1 MYCVCY
7 WTGCPHNAARSSCV
21 WITAVGLLLPS
32 SSPFPFPLLPHP
44 SFFSTF
50 YRISLSSLTSWWPV
64 FISGEEHPPLKSH
77 NTVRNS
83 DLDLQIWEPL
93 PFQLACGVGILPVD
107 VRIACSGF
115 LLGTEF
121 TYNLLSASQLFLDIR
136 WGSTWCAFKKP
147 PSSTIELGGCG
158 RECTRPWAQPLGL
171 ELCFATC
178 VLCCFGKS
186 LNFSGQKTLLTK

>member
-7 WTGCPHNAARSSCV
+7 WTGCPHKCCQILSCV

-32 SSPFPFPLLPHP
+32 SSPFPFPLLPRP

-64 FISGEEHPPLKSH
+64 LISGEEHPPLKSH
-77 NTVRNS
+77 NTVETQTLTCRFENLS
-83 DLDLQIWEPL
+83 L
-93 PFQLACGVGILPVD
+93 PAGMWSWYSPSGRENCLH
-107 VRIACSGF
+107 SGF

-158 RECTRPWAQPLGL
+158 RECRPWSPTTRAWV
-171 ELCFATC
+171 
-178 VLCCFGKS
+178 VLCHLCAV
-186 LNFSGQKTLLTK
+186 LLW